1 MKLAAAGIGVFLIFA
16 LYRRIVDIAKIML
29 GLWIVMLVTTGWV
42 ILSGIWNFNAA
53 LAFDLPPDAFN
64 IDLGFIQGLV
74 QGTAEVLYLFFG

>member
-1 MKLAAAGIGVFLIFA
+1 
-16 LYRRIVDIAKIML
+16 
-29 GLWIVMLVTTGWV
+29 MLVTTGWV

-74 QGTAEVLYLFFG
+74 QGTAEVLYRVDGYPVAGSNIFGS